1 MTNLSTINQEELI
14 RELTILR
21 DKIIEMEENKPPHQP
36 ALYSTD
42 YGTIVYEDGYNW
54 FEVPVEVFN
63 QFINHP
69 KLKESLENEYQPK

>member
-1 MTNLSTINQEELI
+1 MNTGTINQEELI

-21 DKIIEMEENKPPHQP
+21 DKMIEMEENKPPP
-36 ALYSTD
+36 DPKLYYTE
-42 YGTIVYEDGYNW
+42 YGTLVYEDGYNW

-63 QFINHP
+63 QFINHL

>member
-1 MTNLSTINQEELI
+1 MNTGTINQEELI

-21 DKIIEMEENKPPHQP
+21 DKMIEMEENKPPP
-36 ALYSTD
+36 DPKLYYTE
-42 YGTIVYEDGYNW
+42 YGTVVYEDGYNW

-63 QFINHP
+63 QFINHL